1 MDRFAHAHGASVVS
15 DAVAK
20 RPRTFQC
27 KDALWSDL
35 ERIAGDLECTVDYLV
50 NDALKHY
57 IRQRLTRRSD
67 PDPASISPLTPSGQY
82 PPPLPPLP
90 PLRPPPPSPLHLAP
104 PPLPPPPL
112 PARMSALPT
121 PRLPPPRT
129 TALRPVAPPPYPAP
143 PARVPP
149 PLPQAPQLALSHGG
163 RTCVV
168 DRPGFVIGRVK
179 ASGLMIKDPNVSRQ
193 HAVIEEQAGV
203 HYLVDLG
210 SVNGTFVNGER
221 IARWALRDG
230 DVARI
235 CDHEIR
241 FSFVGGPGL

>member
-1 MDRFAHAHGASVVS
+1 MPSRAPAHGAPVVS
-15 DAVAK
+15 DPVAK

-57 IRQRLTRRSD
+57 IRQRLTRRSE
-67 PDPASISPLTPSGQY
+67 PDPTNVSPPTPSGQY
-82 PPPLPPLP
+82 LAPLPPP
-90 PLRPPPPSPLHLAP
+90 RPPPLHLAP

-112 PARMSALPT
+112 PARLTAAP
-121 PRLPPPRT
+121 PPLPPPRT
-129 TALRPVAPPPYPAP
+129 TALRPAPPV

-149 PLPQAPQLALSHGG
+149 PLPRAPQLAMTHGD

-168 DRPGFVIGRVK
+168 DREGFVIGRVK
-179 ASGLMIKDPNVSRQ
+179 AAGLRIQDPNVSRQ
-193 HAVIEEQAGV
+193 HAVIEERAGV

-210 SVNGTFVNGER
+210 SVNGTYVNGER
-221 IARWALRDG
+221 IARWALREG

-241 FSFVGGPGL
+241 FSFR